1 MSLSKKLFLISISIF
16 SYFLF
21 VLMDSIAKYLSEY
34 INTSQIVWGRYFF
47 HMVLLVIIY
56 FFMSKK
62 INLTKNFSIQIA

>member
-34 INTSQIVWGRYFF
+34 ITTSQIVWGRYFF
-47 HMVLLVIIY
+47 HMVLMMIIY
-56 FFMSKK
+56 LFISKK
-62 INLTKNFSIQIA
+62 INLTKNFKV